1 MECSHCE
8 APCGKDYI
16 ESDNEFFCCVECA
29 KYFLKQK
36 ISLDIHK
43 YIKSYEDGILDLEDG
58 SNWIKLFKLAI
69 FILKSLLKKD
79 EKSVDGFI
87 KKWQE
92 TAIELMEQA
101 TDKCNSNDYVQFSN
115 TLKKQKEYFIECK
128 NLFI

>member
-1 MECSHCE
+1 MTSR
-8 APCGKDYI
+8 CGY
-16 ESDNEFFCCVECA
+16 
-29 KYFLKQK
+29 
-36 ISLDIHK
+36 SLDIHK